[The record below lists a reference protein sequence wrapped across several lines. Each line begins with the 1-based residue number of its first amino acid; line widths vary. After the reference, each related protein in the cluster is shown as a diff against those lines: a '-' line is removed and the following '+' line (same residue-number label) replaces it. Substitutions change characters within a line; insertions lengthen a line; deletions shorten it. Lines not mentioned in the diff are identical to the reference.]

1 MGPSSDDRHQI
12 RAFIS
17 LLLAFIRR
25 DTGKPWP
32 REDFDPWSELTK
44 ERDGYEADAEAD
56 RHRL

>member
-12 RAFIS
+12 R
-17 LLLAFIRR
+17 AFIRR

-32 REDFDPWSELTK
+32 REDFDPRSELTK

>member
-1 MGPSSDDRHQI
+1 MT
-12 RAFIS
+12 FIS

-25 DTGKPWP
+25 DTGKSWV